1 MTFLFTPVKHR
12 TAQESLTAECW
23 WESPWSP
30 GFESRDAL
38 LSQPA
43 THPLLQWED
52 EPWAGRQGRRET
64 KGLWW
69 GSHRY
74 LSNALR
80 KSGPQWAVRFL
91 LHPLLFTGLLA
102 VPLKIITVLL
112 LHVCSLL
119 CLTLGDP
126 VDHSLLGY
134 SVCGIFL
141 ARILEW
147 VAVPSSSGSSRPRDP
162 THLSC
167 ISCTGRQVLYQLSH
181 WGSCAFANLCLNQ
194 QLVL

>member
-1 MTFLFTPVKHR
+1 MPF
-12 TAQESLTAECW
+12 S
-23 WESPWSP
+23 
-30 GFESRDAL
+30 
-38 LSQPA
+38 A
-43 THPLLQWED
+43 THPLLQEED

-64 KGLWW
+64 KGLWR

-74 LSNALR
+74 LSSALR

-91 LHPLLFTGLLA
+91 LHLLLFTGLLE
-102 VPLKIITVLL
+102 VPLMIITDFCYMCAQLL
-112 LHVCSLL
+112 SL
-119 CLTLGDP
+119 CLTLCDP
-126 VDHSLLGY
+126 TDRSLPGY

-141 ARILEW
+141 ARTLEW
-147 VAVPSSSGSSRPRDP
+147 VAVPSSTGSSRPRDP

-181 WGSCAFANLCLNQ
+181 WGICAFANLCLNQ